1 MLRLGSITLFFIL
14 CFKIIQAQD
23 QDTAGFGNYFIISC
37 SSGSSVVRDELMSP
51 LRYSGLSLSP
61 MVGVISK
68 GKKYIH
74 LVEIEYTHAKLTS
87 QHYKVLTGNYLI
99 NQRGYLNYLLLKKIL
114 SNNKN
119 INFFAGAAL
128 NHTLDVR
135 EHTSL
140 FIYGEFVSS
149 LNVAGGMQKT
159 VTLFGKKLNMVY
171 QTQVPFLNFMVTPNY
186 AYSPP
191 DGFFEQNAY
200 YQNKKFM
207 RFLKSGNFHSFSQ
220 FFRFSNRFTLE
231 KEIKAHNKI
240 ALYYDFDYYS
250 YQLHQPVKKGRSVFG
265 FSLMTY
271 L

>member
-14 CFKIIQAQD
+14 CFNVVQAQD
-23 QDTAGFGNYFIISC
+23 TASYGNYFIFSF
-37 SSGSSVVRDELMSP
+37 SSGSSVLRDELMSP

-61 MVGVISK
+61 KVSVASN

-74 LVEIEYTHAKLTS
+74 LVEIEYTRAKLTS
-87 QHYKVLTGNYLI
+87 QHYNTLTGNYLI
-99 NQRGYLNYLLLKKIL
+99 NQRGYLNYLLLKRIL
-114 SNNKN
+114 TNKKN
-119 INFFAGAAL
+119 INYFAGVAL

-149 LNVAGGMQKT
+149 LNISGRLQKT
-159 VTLFGKKLNMVY
+159 IALFGKKLNIAY
-171 QTQVPFLNFMVTPNY
+171 QAHVPLLNFMVTPNY

-191 DGFFEQNAY
+191 ADFFEQNAY
-200 YQNKKFM
+200 YQNKKIK
-207 RFLKSGNFHSFSQ
+207 RFLNSGHFSAFNQ

-250 YQLHQPVKKGRSVFG
+250 YQLPQPVKKGKSVFG
-265 FSLMTY
+265 FSLMTF